1 MPKKAIRR
9 AGMIAAAIC
18 VSALAACTSGTG
30 SASSSGSGSGFNVTP
45 FKQAATQFLK
55 GSPSSYQ
62 GPASSPGAPANVKI
76 WIMPCSAS
84 LSGCQTP
91 AQYAEK
97 AAKALGWHVTMFDGQ
112 GSPRTENTGL
122 LDAVA
127 AGANVIVTVSVS
139 PDLVQQGLKAAAQAK
154 IPVVSVSNGTGSPNP
169 APASQPKYHY
179 AVDVSVNYLGIGK
192 AMADSVIADSGGKA
206 HVLVMG
212 DKEFPSVN
220 LTQQAILAE
229 LAKCKTCTVSKVVY
243 FTSDAV
249 ASSLAQ
255 QTVGYL
261 QSHPDIDYVVS
272 PYDPAAAVQVPAIQ
286 AAGLASRV
294 KLVSVVAAPENLAFI
309 ASGRVQFADTAEGN
323 NYLGY
328 AAIDQAIRL
337 LKGQAV
343 YSPNGENTPLAL
355 LEKGNLPPAGQQ
367 WSPDFDFESAF
378 MKAWKG

>member
-127 AGANVIVTVSVS
+127 AGANAIVTVSVS
-139 PDLVQQGLKAAAQAK
+139 PDLVQQGLKAA
-154 IPVVSVSNGTGSPNP
+154 
-169 APASQPKYHY
+169 
-179 AVDVSVNYLGIGK
+179 
-192 AMADSVIADSGGKA
+192 ADSVIADSGGKA

-261 QSHPDIDYVVS
+261 
-272 PYDPAAAVQVPAIQ
+272 
-286 AAGLASRV
+286 
-294 KLVSVVAAPENLAFI
+294 
-309 ASGRVQFADTAEGN
+309 
-323 NYLGY
+323 
-328 AAIDQAIRL
+328 
-337 LKGQAV
+337 
-343 YSPNGENTPLAL
+343 
-355 LEKGNLPPAGQQ
+355 
-367 WSPDFDFESAF
+367 
-378 MKAWKG
+378 